1 MPMNNMAKISAGVAG
16 LVALGI
22 IVAAVSG
29 IFNNQFVDGGVDV
42 RNTAC
47 PDIASARIAVDN
59 EFETRQQNAQAQLAD
74 DREKASD
81 DYWTENRR
89 LEDAYHA
96 CISGALTADP
106 CKPAFEEV
114 GRLYEAIMAQFDAG
128 NGFNEDLFNQREQAK
143 KEYNDCVERA
153 RNNEFYE
160 ADSARCD
167 ADLAAGRSANQS
179 ARQVA
184 EAAAQSKYDAAVAAA
199 ENAKTQKHAILNA
212 IEEKCKEPGGNTS
225 VNVGALTTGGT
236 GTPIRSTSPACT
248 GVFEGNDPDLRKNLE
263 DLQRQLQKARA
274 AGLSDGLYG
283 TNHLQQAVD
292 DARQALSDSGRTC
305 QTDADCGDP
314 TPVCC
319 SNTQVGRVFCDD
331 GVCANATTDCESPE
345 ICAGS
350 PAQCVAPG
358 TGVQQADGVYIS
370 RTIPEVGAC
379 SQNLQALNLQQATPE
394 SVRFEITG
402 NIPGWV
408 HVNPPGGALPASV
421 DVTYDC
427 NTVQGFGP
435 GNYTANGLILV
446 RNSAGELIN
455 TIPFNVSITV
465 EPAAPELIEVIS
477 YSGKYIPVSQVHK
490 FTGPECDGDE
500 HWHANSGS
508 VTATDG
514 TVIPDVSDCG
524 YGKTKNVPVITVPAL
539 RGEVRGLEG
548 LRSN

>member
-1 MPMNNMAKISAGVAG
+1 M
-16 LVALGI
+16 
-22 IVAAVSG
+22 
-29 IFNNQFVDGGVDV
+29 
-42 RNTAC
+42 
-47 PDIASARIAVDN
+47 
-59 EFETRQQNAQAQLAD
+59 
-74 DREKASD
+74 
-81 DYWTENRR
+81 
-89 LEDAYHA
+89 
-96 CISGALTADP
+96 
-106 CKPAFEEV
+106 
-114 GRLYEAIMAQFDAG
+114 
-128 NGFNEDLFNQREQAK
+128 
-143 KEYNDCVERA
+143 
-153 RNNEFYE
+153 
-160 ADSARCD
+160 
-167 ADLAAGRSANQS
+167 
-179 ARQVA
+179 
-184 EAAAQSKYDAAVAAA
+184 
-199 ENAKTQKHAILNA
+199 
-212 IEEKCKEPGGNTS
+212 
-225 VNVGALTTGGT
+225 
-236 GTPIRSTSPACT
+236 
-248 GVFEGNDPDLRKNLE
+248 
-263 DLQRQLQKARA
+263 
-274 AGLSDGLYG
+274 
-283 TNHLQQAVD
+283 
-292 DARQALSDSGRTC
+292 
-305 QTDADCGDP
+305 
-314 TPVCC
+314 
-319 SNTQVGRVFCDD
+319 
-331 GVCANATTDCESPE
+331 
-345 ICAGS
+345 
-350 PAQCVAPG
+350 APG